1 MNNCGKCGKMWQ
13 DVFINPSRARRNS
26 SLSMQEIDIHPHIK
40 FQNHPATSCHPAT
53 LDGNKIKNSLG
64 KYSKFFSA
72 RQVALIVEYL
82 GEP

>member
-13 DVFINPSRARRNS
+13 DVFINSSRARRNS
-26 SLSMQEIDIHPHIK
+26 PFLMTGNLFFCTHDFSKPSVQSVHLST
-40 FQNHPATSCHPAT
+40 FYPA
-53 LDGNKIKNSLG
+53 
-64 KYSKFFSA
+64 KFFSA